1 MGRAR
6 STGCGCYNPP
16 VALSLYLHIP
26 FCTTRCSYCDFNT
39 YARLEDRIPAYVEAL
54 AAEIRTVAA
63 GMRSADVAAEDL
75 RVHTVYFGGGTPSL
89 LGAESLRLL
98 LRTARSEFEV
108 SPDAEISIEANPG
121 SLSSSRVEA
130 WVRLG
135 VGRLSLGGQSADPAD
150 LTLLGRRHTY
160 ADVVESVRAARA
172 AGMANLNVDWIL
184 GLPHQSLDSWK
195 TTLQR
200 ALELETEH
208 LSIYSLSLEYGTP
221 LRAWVLRGL
230 VPQPEAD
237 LAADMYEATVER
249 LDAADFVQY
258 EISNWA
264 RRRPVAERGSPIEE
278 ATFACRHNLQYWR
291 NQPYLGFGAG
301 AHGCALGWRYSNVL
315 SPDGYIRAV
324 SNGRPTLPPIGPAAA
339 TQEKTTPTDGMGETM
354 FLGLRLVQEGV
365 NEEGFSRRFGR
376 SIASTYGPELERL
389 TEQGLIAH
397 DSGRLRLTP
406 RGRLLGNRVFE
417 AFV

>member
-1 MGRAR
+1 M
-6 STGCGCYNPP
+6 
-16 VALSLYLHIP
+16 ALSLYLHIP

-39 YARLEDRIPAYVEAL
+39 YAGLEDRIPAYVDAL
-54 AAEIRTVAA
+54 AAEIRAVAA
-63 GMRSADVAAEDL
+63 GMRGAQVAAEDM

-89 LGAESLRLL
+89 LEAESLGYLL
-98 LRTARSEFEV
+98 GTVRSEFDV
-108 SPDAEISIEANPG
+108 SPDVEISLEANPG
-121 SLSSSRVEA
+121 TLSSSRVEA
-130 WVRLG
+130 WVHLG
-135 VGRLSLGGQSADPAD
+135 VGRLSLGGQSADPTE
-150 LTLLGRRHTY
+150 LGLLGRRHTFL
-160 ADVVESVRAARA
+160 DVVESVRTARA

-184 GLPHQSLDSWK
+184 GLPQQTLDSWT
-195 TTLQR
+195 TTLGR

-208 LSIYSLSLEYGTP
+208 LSIYSLSLEFGTP
-221 LRAWVLRGL
+221 LRAWVMRGL
-230 VPQPEAD
+230 LAPPEAD

-249 LDAADFVQY
+249 LSAEGFVQY

-264 RRRPVAERGSPIEE
+264 RRRPASTDDAPIEE

-291 NQPYLGFGAG
+291 NLPYLGFGAG

-324 SNGRPTLPPIGPAAA
+324 ANERPTVPPMSSATA
-339 TQEKTTPTDGMGETM
+339 TQAQSTPADVMGETM

-365 NEEGFSRRFGR
+365 DEEGFARRFGR
-376 SIASTYGPELERL
+376 SAASTYGPELERL
-389 TEQGLIAH
+389 SADGLIAR